1 MKLRIYRNTLRF
13 RLSPADVAQLAG
25 SGWIREI
32 TRFGVGQEFLCS
44 LQARAGIEAIRA
56 VLGSNAISV
65 EVPVGMAR
73 EWSRSETVGLRHSQP
88 VGDGSSLEIAI
99 EKDFEC
105 RDGSSEEPKEKLY
118 PNPNTSCL

>member
-32 TRFGVGQEFLCS
+32 TRFGLGQEFLCS
-44 LQARAGIEAIRA
+44 LQARAGIEVIRA

-73 EWSRSETVGLRHSQP
+73 EWSKSEMVGLHYSQP
-88 VGDGSSLEIAI
+88 VGDGGSLEIAI

-105 RDGSSEEPKEKLY
+105 RDGGDEGESEQLYLNPKK
-118 PNPNTSCL
+118 TCD